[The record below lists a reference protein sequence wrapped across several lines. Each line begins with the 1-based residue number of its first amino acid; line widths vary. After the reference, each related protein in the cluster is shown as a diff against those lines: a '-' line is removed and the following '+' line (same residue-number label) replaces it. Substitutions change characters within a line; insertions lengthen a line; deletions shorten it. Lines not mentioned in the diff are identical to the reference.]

1 MKRTNFYVRPY
12 TMNWKNAESDSLHLE
27 YSYDKKDWYALN
39 GNNGI
44 LFAEYGF
51 GRMTKPQL
59 VKTEDGFKVYAEKVP
74 ERPQDI
80 SKVYVYTSKDLIE
93 YHEQIVSRR
102 DVPEYTGVS
111 EAVEVSEEI
120 LTELQKLYGKP
131 EEVVIEEIE
140 EICVEVKKGEIP
152 QLPERVQVTY
162 SNGEKED
169 KKVTWGNVNTDT
181 EGETEVT
188 GTIYQHLYTNP
199 IIRHRADPFVYKH
212 IDGMFY
218 FTASHTDDKH
228 NLIGEYQYRNITIRR
243 ASTLEGL
250 ADDSGEYVERV
261 VYHRDP
267 LPGFQSPH
275 IWAPE
280 IHFIDGI
287 WYIYYTTSI
296 DENDLWSIRPHVL
309 QCKAADPFE
318 GEWVDLGQVKKTV
331 EDTIAFT
338 DFSLDHTVLQ
348 LHGELYF
355 FWAEKHPVDSVIYA
369 AKMVNPWTI
378 DSSRICPVVSP
389 EFNWERHGFPVCE
402 GAGFLH
408 RNGRL
413 FLTYSAS
420 GTDALYCVGMC
431 TADENADLLDP
442 SSWTKSPYPVF
453 QSTKKNK
460 QFGPGHNS
468 FTKDEEGHDIMV
480 YHARQEEKY
489 LIDKSYQPLY
499 DAGRNTTL
507 MRIYWN
513 EDGTPNFS
521 VPIPSGKGKDVPMEF
536 KVKVIVR

>member
-1 MKRTNFYVRPY
+1 M
-12 TMNWKNAESDSLHLE
+12 
-27 YSYDKKDWYALN
+27 
-39 GNNGI
+39 
-44 LFAEYGF
+44 
-51 GRMTKPQL
+51 
-59 VKTEDGFKVYAEKVP
+59 
-74 ERPQDI
+74 
-80 SKVYVYTSKDLIE
+80 
-93 YHEQIVSRR
+93 
-102 DVPEYTGVS
+102 
-111 EAVEVSEEI
+111 
-120 LTELQKLYGKP
+120 
-131 EEVVIEEIE
+131 
-140 EICVEVKKGEIP
+140 
-152 QLPERVQVTY
+152 
-162 SNGEKED
+162 
-169 KKVTWGNVNTDT
+169 
-181 EGETEVT
+181 
-188 GTIYQHLYTNP
+188 
-199 IIRHRADPFVYKH
+199 
-212 IDGMFY
+212 
-218 FTASHTDDKH
+218 
-228 NLIGEYQYRNITIRR
+228 
-243 ASTLEGL
+243 
-250 ADDSGEYVERV
+250 
-261 VYHRDP
+261 
-267 LPGFQSPH
+267 
-275 IWAPE
+275 
-280 IHFIDGI
+280 
-287 WYIYYTTSI
+287 
-296 DENDLWSIRPHVL
+296 
-309 QCKAADPFE
+309 
-318 GEWVDLGQVKKTV
+318 
-331 EDTIAFT
+331 
-338 DFSLDHTVLQ
+338 LQ

-442 SSWTKSPYPVF
+442 RSWTKSPYPVF

-536 KVKVIVR
+536 KAKVIVR